1 MERRKSVSN
10 SLFDK
15 IGGQGA
21 VNAAIDIFYRKVIAD
36 ERINKFFIGIDMKVQ
51 SEKQKG
57 FLTMALG
64 GPNNYSG
71 KKLREGHSYLVSL
84 GLNDEH
90 FNAVVDNLGLT
101 LEELE
106 VAVELIEEV
115 KTLLESTRNDVLNR

>member
-1 MERRKSVSN
+1 MSN

-15 IGGQGA
+15 IGGQDVVDAA
-21 VNAAIDIFYRKVIAD
+21 VDVFYRKVIAD

-51 SEKQKG
+51 SEKQKD

-64 GPNNYSG
+64 GPNNYDG

-90 FNAVVDNLGLT
+90 FNSVVENLGLT
-101 LEELE
+101 LEELGIS
-106 VAVELIEEV
+106 AELIEKV
-115 KTLLESTRNDVLNR
+115 KTFLESTRNDVLNR